1 MVKVIEFTLNSTFL
15 FNEVKKEGEVI
26 IEDLFE
32 NI

>member
-1 MVKVIEFTLNSTFL
+1 MIKMIEFTENLTFL
-15 FNEVKKEGEVI
+15 FNEVKYEGEVI